1 MSETYSEIRKI
12 CRSMLKKFGK
22 QIKKKNDIQSF
33 SLKWEKRKKRKIT
46 QIISYK
52 YVPYV
57 GTKRTCSL
65 PIFCDKIKIHR
76 TFDTKVLASKKST
89 FSACIDEK

>member
-1 MSETYSEIRKI
+1 
-12 CRSMLKKFGK
+12 MLRKFGK

-46 QIISYK
+46 QIISC
-52 YVPYV
+52 VR
-57 GTKRTCSL
+57 TKRTCSL
-65 PIFCDKIKIHR
+65 TIFCGQTKIHR

-89 FSACIDEK
+89 FSPCINEK